1 MARRPERERE
11 RDARDGQG
19 WKPRR
24 RPLPASA
31 AARSPMWT
39 RRVAASAH
47 VYGDTAPRR
56 RARFVAASP
65 GARHQRTWPNSQAGG
80 LSASN
85 ARDPGIFSFCP
96 GVSPFSFPFSSCP
109 LVVSKSPFDLCY
121 HFYLVFISA
130 IYILDFN
137 FEMKMIVFRLTVTP
151 RRTHACTSH
160 ITCE

>member
-1 MARRPERERE
+1 MDRDGSRDGARCLPRRPPALRCGRGGW
-11 RDARDGQG
+11 RRARTC
-19 WKPRR
+19 
-24 RPLPASA
+24 
-31 AARSPMWT
+31 M
-39 RRVAASAH
+39 
-47 VYGDTAPRR
+47 DTAPRR

-65 GARHQRTWPNSQAGG
+65 GARHKRTWPNSQAGG
-80 LSASN
+80 LSGSN